1 MRKFEIVT
9 RYSGSAA
16 TLPTRATAGSA
27 GYDFHPCEHVELR
40 PYETKL
46 VHTGVKCRMERGDV
60 LLLFVRSSI
69 GIKKHITL
77 ANGTGVIDADYYNN
91 PDNEGEIM
99 LALTN
104 NGNEFWEA
112 YPRDRIAQGVFV
124 KYAVT
129 DDDTA
134 DGDRKGGIG
143 STNAGSSIR

>member
-1 MRKFEIVT
+1 M
-9 RYSGSAA
+9 
-16 TLPTRATAGSA
+16 
-27 GYDFHPCEHVELR
+27 
-40 PYETKL
+40 
-46 VHTGVKCRMERGDV
+46 